1 MLYEDTAPAFSRWLD
16 PDFRGVCC
24 CRLVHAQ
31 THHAFTMLTL
41 QTRGLS
47 RAVLRQAA
55 LPAPLR
61 GSFSTTR
68 SSAKLPVGVQSWH
81 ATSDVRPGACGVL
94 LNREMHDPEHEVALS
109 TAGRDRCLLCPIG
122 PIQKRAASGT

>member
-16 PDFRGVCC
+16 SDFWGVCC

-31 THHAFTMLTL
+31 THHAFTVLTL

-55 LPAPLR
+55 LPAPLLVLPAQDHL
-61 GSFSTTR
+61 R
-68 SSAKLPVGVQSWH
+68 SHQSASSLGMPHRKFALGPVVSY
-81 ATSDVRPGACGVL
+81 
-94 LNREMHDPEHEVALS
+94 
-109 TAGRDRCLLCPIG
+109 
-122 PIQKRAASGT
+122 